1 MKKIISFSWA
11 NILVGVA
18 LCATL
23 FSFSMLPGAHSV
35 QIYLDSKLMIDQHID
50 FKSDAQKLKLGP
62 AEKYSQL
69 IVKYNEC
76 GRTVTG
82 RALALKDDHNKVLKD
97 WRYEG
102 SSTGYSESMSCPVK
116 EIIALKQKGSN
127 TLKLYYSSKEFPE
140 GYQIAYL
147 VISGNAATA
156 SK

>member
-23 FSFSMLPGAHSV
+23 FSFSMLPGAHGV
-35 QIYLDSKLMIDQHID
+35 QIYLDSKLVIDQYIN
-50 FKSDAQKLKLGP
+50 FKSDAPKLTLDP

-82 RALALKDDHNKVLKD
+82 RVLTLKDEHNKVLKD

-102 SSTGYSESMSCPVK
+102 SSTGYSESMSCSVK
-116 EIIALKQKGSN
+116 DIIALKQKGSN
-127 TLKLYYSSKEFPE
+127 TLKLFYSSKEFSE
-140 GYQIAYL
+140 GHQIAYL
-147 VISGNAATA
+147 VISGNTATA
-156 SK
+156 LK

>member
-11 NILVGVA
+11 NTLVGVA
-18 LCATL
+18 LCAVL
-23 FSFSMLPGAHSV
+23 FSFSPLPGAHSV
-35 QIYLDSKLMIDQHID
+35 QVYLDSKLVLERYIN
-50 FKSDAQKLKLGP
+50 FKSDAPNLTLDP

-82 RALALKDDHNKVLKD
+82 RALTLKDDHNIVLKD

-116 EIIALKQKGSN
+116 DVIALKPKGSN

-140 GYQIAYL
+140 GHQIAYL
-147 VISGNAATA
+147 VISGNTATA

>member
-1 MKKIISFSWA
+1 MKKIISFSWV

-23 FSFSMLPGAHSV
+23 FSFSPLPGGHSV
-35 QIYLDSKLMIDQHID
+35 QVYLDSKLVLDQRIN
-50 FKSDAQKLKLGP
+50 FKSDAPKLTLDP
-62 AEKYSQL
+62 TEKYSQL

-82 RALALKDDHNKVLKD
+82 RALTLKDDHNSVLKD
-97 WRYEG
+97 WHYEG
-102 SSTGYSESMSCPVK
+102 ASAGYSESMSCPVK
-116 EIIALKQKGSN
+116 DLIALKPKRSN

-140 GYQIAYL
+140 GQQIAYL
-147 VISGNAATA
+147 VISGNTTTA

>member
-11 NILVGVA
+11 NTLVGVA
-18 LCATL
+18 LCAVL
-23 FSFSMLPGAHSV
+23 FSFSPLPGAHSV
-35 QIYLDSKLMIDQHID
+35 QVYLDSKLVLERYIN
-50 FKSDAQKLKLGP
+50 FKSDAPNLTLNP

-82 RALALKDDHNKVLKD
+82 RALTLKDDHNIVLKD

-116 EIIALKQKGSN
+116 DIIALKPKGSN

-140 GYQIAYL
+140 GHQIAYL
-147 VISGNAATA
+147 VISNTATA